1 MVAVGT
7 PLARAFERLL
17 MISERP
23 SIVESSLSEISPKT
37 FETNG

>member
-7 PLARAFERLL
+7 LLEMASGRLL

-23 SIVESSLSEISPKT
+23 SIAESSLSEIFPKT